1 MNISILYN
9 KIKINLIRGENI
21 RQAILSLKKTFT
33 YSEFQQCIKIM
44 ANSRFYKE
52 TMMSIICVRKCSDL
66 ISEGMFPMLLEKDK
80 INTNIELQ
88 VKEFE
93 FFAAFLS
100 CYSKKLKDFNIL
112 RKEFEQSLLYGKFE
126 KAEAV
131 LDAIQEQFG
140 MSYWYLESKML
151 LLYVWKKMNE
161 FREFYENV
169 KAEADHEIV
178 KTYIRILKRKVTLS
192 VSNNEYIDFY
202 KKHIKNLLEHY
213 PDEKEMLS
221 YMEFMSYYSMKD
233 ISQSE
238 DYILQHLLIIS
249 QHLALVDQ
257 YLLFCK
263 MDINLRIQP
272 KIDRVDKNEIL
283 FMLQAADKFRKE
295 MNLLVWSVNQE
306 QIQWGSDLS
315 VEYIRNHVNM
325 EFEIRNKQMFLEG
338 KYDICVAACQNA
350 LKEDIQFNTLRL
362 LVQAYVASN
371 TNLDGLPEKTMMDIL
386 VKRMCKMY
394 VKTTNILQ
402 IEMWQELPRFFM
414 SCSFGVELL
423 EFVYNRLYASSE
435 FEVIKCLYA
444 SLYSQDYI
452 SLEHMIIL
460 KESDREGFL
469 NAWTKAVGKCSLC
482 IWSENICELL
492 REYKNINWDRV
503 SVQLFQMLEENQDA
517 RKLRMNQL
525 ANASTNLEIFFRE
538 EYGVSIFNRAVVE
551 RDFRTAFR
559 IYVEMFFTSE
569 LSVMR
574 MNTKALNRK
583 LHGGN
588 CRLFYEEV
596 DFCVYACNTELHY
609 INANIPSE
617 FVRNSFR
624 KILKIHGVNRPSLLK
639 IPEDFLE
646 CWKVSY
652 FLYYVCDLRMLATAI
667 DLYDLDAI
675 EERRKILMMVRD
687 KYDCDSELKSLDEEE
702 IRISMLSD
710 STESMQ
716 MKAICASWIKVSDE
730 NFILRAMQ
738 EMKEQGVE
746 YLSVFRNLIINCKEL
761 YIIAVNEKL
770 GTTIRHCIL
779 ESIVLGTLTDYKVYV
794 SNKTTLPQLLEIIS
808 ALDKYDEVK
817 KYEVLHA
824 LCDFFDNFFLEIDAV
839 RKNIYFT
846 DQEHEEKI
854 RFYVPDNIIEEGAR
868 KVSEVKTC
876 AELHKLVMDT
886 FHRNLERQ
894 IKELGKSVIRQ
905 LQEGYNN
912 KIKILL
918 KKLEEVP
925 EMKDYLKVLDEAVK
939 LALQETE
946 QMFVVTYNENE
957 KHLLS
962 SYIKMI
968 NNKFTYILIENI
980 CRSELKVRNEIVW
993 SIDIILKNCIEN
1005 VERHAEIPIEK
1016 SNFKILIQEID
1027 GNTIELTFCNIISAD
1042 IDRKSLKE
1050 TIDSINKNIMQ
1061 KVYIDKKTEDDKHG
1075 MGYYRIAQF
1084 LHNNIGEI
1092 WNLHLSLNDDI
1103 FSAIVSFELEGND
1116 ESIDC

>member
-1 MNISILYN
+1 MNISALYN
-9 KIKINLIRGENI
+9 KIKMNLIRGENI

-44 ANSRFYKE
+44 MNSSFYKE
-52 TMMSIICVRKCSDL
+52 TMMSVIDVRKCSDL
-66 ISEGMFPMLLEKDK
+66 ISEGIFPMFLEKNK
-80 INTNIELQ
+80 ININTEVQ

-100 CYSKKLKDFNIL
+100 CYAKRLKNFNIL
-112 RKEFEQSLLYGKFE
+112 RKEFEQLLLYGKFE
-126 KAEAV
+126 KAEDV
-131 LDAIQEQFG
+131 LDTIQEQFG
-140 MSYWYLESKML
+140 MSYWYLESRML
-151 LLYVWKKMNE
+151 LLYVWKKMDDFCN
-161 FREFYENV
+161 FYENV
-169 KAEADHEIV
+169 KAEADHEII
-178 KTYIRILKRKVTLS
+178 KTYIRILKRKVTFS
-192 VSNNEYIDFY
+192 VSNNEYIDFCERHREY
-202 KKHIKNLLEHY
+202 LLKNY

-238 DYILQHLLIIS
+238 DYVLQHLLIIY
-249 QHLALVDQ
+249 QHLSLVDQ

-272 KIDRVDKNEIL
+272 KIDRNDKNEIEL
-283 FMLQAADKFRKE
+283 MLQAANKFRKE
-295 MNLLVWSVNQE
+295 MNLLVWPVDQK
-306 QIQWGSDLS
+306 QFQWESDLS

-325 EFEIRNKQMFLEG
+325 EFETRNKQMFLEG
-338 KYDICVAACQNA
+338 KYDICAAACQNT
-350 LKEDIQFNTLRL
+350 LKEGIQFNAVCL

-371 TNLDGLPEKTMMDIL
+371 TNLDGLPENTMMDIL

-394 VKTTNILQ
+394 VKTTNISQ

-414 SCSFGVELL
+414 SCSFGVDLL

-435 FEVIKCLYA
+435 FEVMKCLYA
-444 SLYSQDYI
+444 SLYNQDYI
-452 SLEHMIIL
+452 SIEHAIVL
-460 KESDREGFL
+460 KMRDRVGFL
-469 NAWTKAVGKCSLC
+469 NAWTKAVGKCISC
-482 IWSENICELL
+482 KWSENICALL
-492 REYKNINWDRV
+492 GEYKNINWDKV
-503 SVQLFQMLEENQDA
+503 SVQLARMLEEDRDA

-525 ANASTNLEIFFRE
+525 AKASTNLELFFRE
-538 EYGVSIFNRAVVE
+538 EYSVSIFNQAVE
-551 RDFRTAFR
+551 DKDFKTAFK

-574 MNTKALNRK
+574 MNTKELNKR

-588 CRLFYEEV
+588 CRLFYGEV

-624 KILKIHGVNRPSLLK
+624 KILKIHGVNRPSLLE

-646 CWKVSY
+646 CWKISY
-652 FLYYVCDLRMLATAI
+652 FLYYVCNLRMLATAI

-675 EERRKILMMVRD
+675 EERRKILMMVCD

-702 IRISMLSD
+702 IRISMLTD

-716 MKAICASWIKVSDE
+716 MKAICASWIKIPVDS
-730 NFILRAMQ
+730 FIFSAMQ
-738 EMKEQGVE
+738 EMKQQGVE
-746 YLSVFRNLIINCKEL
+746 YLSVFRNLIIKSKGL
-761 YIIAVNEKL
+761 YVEAVNEKL

-779 ESIVLGTLTDYKVYV
+779 ERIVLGTLTDYKVYV

-808 ALDKYDEVK
+808 ALDKYDEFK
-817 KYEVLHA
+817 QYKVLYA
-824 LCDFFDNFFLEIDAV
+824 LCDFFDDFFLGIDTV

-846 DQEHEEKI
+846 VKEHEERI
-854 RFYVPDNIIEEGAR
+854 RFYVPDNLIEEGAR
-868 KVSEVKTC
+868 KVSEVKSC
-876 AELHKLVMDT
+876 AELHKLVMNT
-886 FHRNLERQ
+886 FHRNLEKQ

-905 LQEGYNN
+905 LQEGYINEVE
-912 KIKILL
+912 ILR
-918 KKLEEVP
+918 KKLKEIP
-925 EMKDYLKVLDEAVK
+925 EMMDYIKVLDEAVK
-939 LALQETE
+939 HTLQEIE
-946 QMFVVTYNENE
+946 RKFAVTYNENE

-968 NNKFTYILIENI
+968 HNKFTYILIENM
-980 CRSELKVRNEIVW
+980 CTPELKIRNGIVW

-1005 VERHAEIPIEK
+1005 VEKHAEIPIEK
-1016 SNFKILIQEID
+1016 AGFKIVIKKIE
-1027 GNTIELTFCNIISAD
+1027 GKTIELTFCNIISENV
-1042 IDRKSLKE
+1042 DRKSLKE
-1050 TIDSINKNIMQ
+1050 TIDSINQNIMQ
-1061 KVYIDKKTEDDKHG
+1061 KVYVNKKTEDDKHG

-1084 LHNNIGEI
+1084 LHNNIREI

-1103 FSAIVSFELEGND
+1103 FSATVSFELEGND